1 MLFTKFQA
9 NRSFSLGVEA
19 KYRFTNGGHLGF
31 LIGMILT
38 VFDLQVTAMP
48 IGLMIQKKKPKIVFK
63 LAAMAANLD
72 FLSE

>member
-1 MLFTKFQA
+1 MLLTKFQA
-9 NRSFSLGVEA
+9 NRSFGLSEEA

-48 IGLMIQKKKPKIVFK
+48 IGLMIQEKKPKIVFK
-63 LAAMAANLD
+63 LAVRAANLD
-72 FLSE
+72 FLLE